1 MTKSKMLRARRHH
14 SQSSH
19 PRPLFRLVLF
29 LFVGLCV
36 PGFSHPGVAER
47 VISFSIFIEILAV
60 MSPLEVQHDIAALW
74 ESQVQV
80 WIVDSV
86 FGDDFAFNNCSYKV
100 AQALR
105 LADGRIETDEV

>member
-1 MTKSKMLRARRHH
+1 
-14 SQSSH
+14 
-19 PRPLFRLVLF
+19 
-29 LFVGLCV
+29 
-36 PGFSHPGVAER
+36 
-47 VISFSIFIEILAV
+47 